1 MSISLLEEFLLLTLE
16 DEGGRFDTVS
26 EIFLTCG
33 VAGAIL
39 MDLSLRGRID
49 SDLTSV
55 WVVDSTPTGDAVLDQ
70 VLSQVAAEPT
80 RLSAAAWLRKLSL
93 TAPANRQAAIERLC
107 ERGIL
112 HQDADR
118 FMWVMKA
125 RRYPVLQ
132 SGELVEAKRRL
143 MNLVFT
149 TEVPT
154 PHDSALMSLAAS
166 CHVFERI
173 LTPAALKDTRL
184 RIDQLASF
192 DLIGGRIAKEARQF
206 TAELKQAE
214 RRAILG
220 GMAGNIVEWYDFS
233 IYGYFALVMGPL
245 FFPSDNPATTLMATF
260 GVFALG
266 LVGRPVGTIL
276 IGHIAD
282 RINRRQALLLTVLL
296 MMIPSFVV
304 GILPTYAQVGI
315 FAPLALLF
323 MRLLQGVAVGGEYA
337 ASSVMLVESAMP
349 GRRGFVSSLSKMSAA
364 FGMLLGSAAG
374 AIIMATLP
382 TAWGWRA
389 AFLFGLVLGLV
400 AFVLRRQ
407 LPHGETLAVAAK
419 ARSVP
424 IVEIFRHHW
433 KTVLNLS
440 GLVASTFISAYL
452 CAIYLVTWLMVN
464 TSLSTQ
470 TILFINTLVLASSIL
485 LIPVFSL
492 LSDRIGRKPL
502 LMIGSLLAAVLTV
515 PLFMLMKGASIAVV
529 LGAQLVLAVVRACMN
544 GGSTV
549 YLVEAFPPHLRTSG
563 LAVSLTLAAVVF
575 GGTLPVVA
583 VWLTTLTGSAL
594 APAWYFAVVAL
605 LTAVLA
611 APMRNLDSRTT

>member
-1 MSISLLEEFLLLTLE
+1 
-16 DEGGRFDTVS
+16 
-26 EIFLTCG
+26 
-33 VAGAIL
+33 

-55 WVVDSTPTGDAVLDQ
+55 WVVDNTPTGDAVLDR
-70 VLSQVAAEPT
+70 VLSQVAAEPN
-80 RLSAAAWLRKLSL
+80 RLSAAKWLRKLSL
-93 TAPANRQAAIERLC
+93 IAPGERQAAIKRLC

-112 HQDADR
+112 RQDADR
-118 FMWVMKA
+118 FMWVMQA
-125 RRYPVLQ
+125 RRYPVLRG
-132 SGELVEAKRRL
+132 GELIEAKRRL
-143 MNLVFT
+143 MNLIFT

-173 LTPAALKDTRL
+173 LTPAALKDARL

-220 GMAGNIVEWYDFS
+220 GMAGNTVEWYDFS

-323 MRLLQGVAVGGEYA
+323 MRLLQGIAVGGEYA

-349 GRRGFVSSLSKMSAA
+349 GRRGLISSLSKMSAA

-382 TAWGWRA
+382 TAWG
-389 AFLFGLVLGLV
+389 
-400 AFVLRRQ
+400 
-407 LPHGETLAVAAK
+407 
-419 ARSVP
+419 
-424 IVEIFRHHW
+424 
-433 KTVLNLS
+433 
-440 GLVASTFISAYL
+440 
-452 CAIYLVTWLMVN
+452 
-464 TSLSTQ
+464 
-470 TILFINTLVLASSIL
+470 
-485 LIPVFSL
+485 
-492 LSDRIGRKPL
+492 
-502 LMIGSLLAAVLTV
+502 
-515 PLFMLMKGASIAVV
+515 
-529 LGAQLVLAVVRACMN
+529 
-544 GGSTV
+544 
-549 YLVEAFPPHLRTSG
+549 
-563 LAVSLTLAAVVF
+563 
-575 GGTLPVVA
+575 
-583 VWLTTLTGSAL
+583 
-594 APAWYFAVVAL
+594 
-605 LTAVLA
+605 
-611 APMRNLDSRTT
+611 

>member
-16 DEGGRFDTVS
+16 DEGGQFDTVP
-26 EIFLTCG
+26 EIFLMCG
-33 VAGAIL
+33 VAGATL

-49 SDLTSV
+49 SDLQSV
-55 WVVDSTPTGDAVLDQ
+55 WVVDSSPTGDAVLDR
-70 VLSQVAAEPT
+70 VLSQVAAEPN
-80 RLSAAAWLRKLSL
+80 RLSTAAWLRKLSL
-93 TAPANRQAAIERLC
+93 TAPGDRQAAIERLC

-112 HQDADR
+112 HKSEHG
-118 FMWVMKA
+118 FMWSMKA
-125 RRYPVLQ
+125 RRYPVVQ
-132 SGELVEAKRRL
+132 DGELVEAKRRL

-149 TEVPT
+149 TEIPT

-166 CHVFERI
+166 CRVFERI
-173 LTPAALKDTRL
+173 LTPSSLKEARA
-184 RIDQLASF
+184 RIDQIAGF

-206 TAELKQAE
+206 TNELKQAE

-220 GMAGNIVEWYDFS
+220 GMAGNVVEWYDFS
-233 IYGYFALVMGPL
+233 IYGYFALILGPL
-245 FFPSDNPATTLMATF
+245 FFPSDDPTTTLMAIF

-266 LVGRPVGTIL
+266 LVGRPIGTVL

-282 RINRRQALLLTVLL
+282 RISRRQALLLTVSL
-296 MMIPSFVV
+296 MMVHSLVVALLPS
-304 GILPTYAQVGI
+304 YAQVGI
-315 FAPLALLF
+315 LAPMALLF
-323 MRLLQGVAVGGEYA
+323 MRFVQGMAVGGEYA
-337 ASSVMLVESAMP
+337 TSSVMLVEAALP
-349 GRRGFVSSLSKMSAA
+349 GRRGLISSFSKMSAA
-364 FGMLLGSAAG
+364 FGMLLGSAVG
-374 AIIMATLP
+374 AVIMATLP
-382 TAWGWRA
+382 TAWGWRV
-389 AFLFGLVLGLV
+389 AFLFGLFLGLV
-400 AFVLRRQ
+400 VFVLRRK
-407 LPHGETLAVAAK
+407 LPHGETLAIAAK
-419 ARSVP
+419 ARSIP
-424 IVEIFRHHW
+424 IVEILRHHW
-433 KTVLNLS
+433 KTVLKLS
-440 GLVASTFISAYL
+440 GLVASGFIGAYL
-452 CAIYLVTWLMVN
+452 FSIYLVTWLAEN
-464 TSLSTQ
+464 TSLGTP
-470 TILFINTLVLASSIL
+470 TILFFNVLAIASSFVL
-485 LIPVFSL
+485 TPLFSA

-515 PLFMLMKGASIAVV
+515 PLFMLMKGASAAVV
-529 LGAQLVLAVVRACMN
+529 LGAQLVLTAVRACMS